1 MKTASQPYQTGPV
14 NSPCPPESQRP
25 VGTFADPDAALTQ
38 LLYEK
43 RYSLLWV
50 GGHRWI
56 DLRRY
61 DRLGTL
67 PLDLPVHTVNDRYPI
82 PGDEQL
88 ARK

>member
-1 MKTASQPYQTGPV
+1 MQAERTGFRVPCPAQIATVRAAVSGAVPMKTASQPYQTGPV

-43 RYSLLWV
+43 RYSLLWE
-50 GGHRWI
+50 
-56 DLRRY
+56 
-61 DRLGTL
+61 
-67 PLDLPVHTVNDRYPI
+67 
-82 PGDEQL
+82 GDEQL